1 MSQRHISDNVNSFNT
16 INVWNDY
23 MVADE
28 RSEILAWLS
37 PLEPRTRHQ
46 DIQTRRVDEVGDWF
60 LQTQE
65 YRNWFGG
72 IHGGE
77 SHGAALFSY
86 GGPGVGK
93 TFIR

>member
-1 MSQRHISDNVNSFNT
+1 MSTVLILSMCGVT
-16 INVWNDY
+16 IIWWPTRDPKFWPGY
-23 MVADE
+23 
-28 RSEILAWLS
+28 LHLS
-37 PLEPRTRHQ
+37 PGHGTRQ
-46 DIQTRRVDEVGDWF
+46 DIRDRRVDEVGDWF